1 MLKTDPKY
9 FKNTG
14 TFLKYVWPFFNK
26 MHERVKGFITLSEKL
41 QRKLPNVFGGVT
53 EKYEKRKEIRSS
65 SSSNRNIS
73 QGS

>member
-1 MLKTDPKY
+1 MLKTDQTY
-9 FKNTG
+9 FKNIG
-14 TFLKYVWPFFNK
+14 KFLEYVWPFFNK

-41 QRKLPNVFGGVT
+41 QRKLQNVFGGVT